1 MSYGTDSC
9 TDEVRFRKVYWKNSL
24 DQLFI
29 IDSPGL
35 NDSKYR
41 DPQIIAKLAVIM
53 KEIKKIDAILVVLDS
68 NNIRFTESLQQMLL
82 AYQDIFGS

>member
-41 DPQIIAKLAVIM
+41 DPQIIAKLAVIRLSRM
-53 KEIKKIDAILVVLDS
+53 RGFRFKKTQIL
-68 NNIRFTESLQQMLL
+68 
-82 AYQDIFGS
+82 